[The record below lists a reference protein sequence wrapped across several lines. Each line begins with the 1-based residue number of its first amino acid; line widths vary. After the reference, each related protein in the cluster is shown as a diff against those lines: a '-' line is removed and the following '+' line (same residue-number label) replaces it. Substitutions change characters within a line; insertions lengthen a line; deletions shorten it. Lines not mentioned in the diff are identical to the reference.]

1 MGAGNIGVVPIPAPG
16 CSPCWLLLGLP
27 LLLLPLLFIPGTS
40 TTTTTT
46 IATTP
51 TPETPPPVTTGPPPL
66 DEKKCCIELCNC
78 APDGTQCDD
87 DCGSKQCT
95 DFDDCAEQGICI
107 TGTPECEPTQGPK
120 GVCRIYGDPHVQTF
134 DGQHASFYS
143 VGEYWIVKSTTVQIQ
158 GRYLPTPVTN
168 GLAVNKEIIIGGPF
182 LQGHKLRISALA
194 ASYDGTPIITGFPDS
209 WENTN
214 PPIKV
219 TTDSSGEL
227 LQQGRAGKAM
237 HVVHVSLPLGVQLQ
251 INRWNEPGEGDYLNT
266 KITMSAQPNQ
276 DGHCGNFNGNPAD
289 DTRPMIRSRIGTTGV
304 PPGELLFPEPK
315 TPVAPANRPDLNN
328 CPPDQTEHAKT
339 VCERKSHNGIA
350 SKECMIDVCFGGD
363 TFADEDANNY

>member
-1 MGAGNIGVVPIPAPG
+1 MGAQLTAINATLGRMIASVPESTTMGVYDAVGKLMDPNVPAFLMSSVKESDARAAYNALVDFTQVVKANPISPSTPASSVSGSAASSISAAADKLSAAAYPFIKDIDWTSDLYSKPIPGA
-16 CSPCWLLLGLP
+16 
-27 LLLLPLLFIPGTS
+27 
-40 TTTTTT
+40 
-46 IATTP
+46 
-51 TPETPPPVTTGPPPL
+51 
-66 DEKKCCIELCNC
+66 
-78 APDGTQCDD
+78 
-87 DCGSKQCT
+87 
-95 DFDDCAEQGICI
+95 
-107 TGTPECEPTQGPK
+107 
-120 GVCRIYGDPHVQTF
+120 DPQ
-134 DGQHASFYS
+134 
-143 VGEYWIVKSTTVQIQ
+143 
-158 GRYLPTPVTN
+158 
-168 GLAVNKEIIIGGPF
+168 
-182 LQGHKLRISALA
+182 
-194 ASYDGTPIITGFPDS
+194 
-209 WENTN
+209 
-214 PPIKV
+214 KV

-227 LQQGRAGKAM
+227 LQQGRGGKAM
-237 HVVHVSLPLGVQLQ
+237 HVVHVSLPLGVELQ

>member
-1 MGAGNIGVVPIPAPG
+1 MGPPVI
-16 CSPCWLLLGLP
+16 
-27 LLLLPLLFIPGTS
+27 
-40 TTTTTT
+40 
-46 IATTP
+46 
-51 TPETPPPVTTGPPPL
+51 PETPPPEVPTPPA
-66 DEKKCCIELCNC
+66 DDQCCIDLCNC

-107 TGTPECEPTQGPK
+107 T
-120 GVCRIYGDPHVQTF
+120 
-134 DGQHASFYS
+134 
-143 VGEYWIVKSTTVQIQ
+143 VQIQ

-182 LQGHKLRISALA
+182 LQDHKLRISALG

-209 WENTN
+209 WENAN
-214 PPIKV
+214 PSIKV

-237 HVVHVSLPLGVQLQ
+237 HVVHVSLPLGVELQ
-251 INRWNEPGEGDYLNT
+251 INRWNEAGEGDYINT
-266 KITMSAQPNQ
+266 KITMSKQPMQ
-276 DGHCGNFNGNPAD
+276 DGHCGNFNGDPND

-304 PPGELLFPEPK
+304 SPQNLLFPEPK
-315 TPVAPANRPDLNN
+315 TPVSPANRPDLNN
-328 CPPDQTEHAKT
+328 CPTDKTEHAKA
-339 VCERKSHNGIA
+339 VCEQKSKNGIA

-363 TFADEDANNY
+363 PFANEDANNY

>member
-16 CSPCWLLLGLP
+16 CSPCWLLLLLLP
-27 LLLLPLLFIPGTS
+27 LLLLPLLFLPSG

-46 IATTP
+46 TTTP
-51 TPETPPPVTTGPPPL
+51 PPVIPETPPPEVPTPPA
-66 DEKKCCIELCNC
+66 DDQCCIDLCNC

-87 DCGSKQCT
+87 DCGSKKCT

-120 GVCRIYGDPHVQTF
+120 GICRIYGDPHVQTF

-143 VGEYWIVKSTTVQIQ
+143 VGEYWIVKSSTVQIQ

-182 LQGHKLRISALA
+182 LQDHKLRISALG

-209 WENTN
+209 WENAN
-214 PPIKV
+214 PSIKV

-237 HVVHVSLPLGVQLQ
+237 HVVHVSLPLGVELQ

-363 TFADEDANNY
+363 TFADEDADNY